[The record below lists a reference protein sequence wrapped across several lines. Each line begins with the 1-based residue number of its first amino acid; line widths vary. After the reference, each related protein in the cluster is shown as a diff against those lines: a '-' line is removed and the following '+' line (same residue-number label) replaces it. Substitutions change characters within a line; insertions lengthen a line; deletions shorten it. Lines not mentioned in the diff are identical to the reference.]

1 MSRSCTE
8 SDNALLTWIRGRCVH
23 GYFRRTLGHG
33 CNTGALTAA
42 VLSNDTSFIC
52 PQMTQSS
59 SRLGVDYRQC
69 GRRTLGRGRLLSEG
83 PGLGCSTS
91 TVVPHR
97 LDPNAVR
104 MPCSVQHVRLSC
116 PQRRLSSA
124 APAGLRR
131 RLSAISCS
139 AVRRPPRGGLLCWRH
154 RRENAHARADV
165 TSRSSDRARS
175 LIVGSGDAEGKT
187 SPPHAVSEHA
197 S

>member
-1 MSRSCTE
+1 MGT
-8 SDNALLTWIRGRCVH
+8 
-23 GYFRRTLGHG
+23 FRRTLGHG

-59 SRLGVDYRQC
+59 SRLGVDCCQW

-131 RLSAISCS
+131 RLSAISRL
-139 AVRRPPRGGLLCWRH
+139 AVHRPPRGGPSWRH

-165 TSRSSDRARS
+165 TSRSGDRVRS
-175 LIVGSGDAEGKT
+175 LIVDSGDAEGKR
-187 SPPHAVSEHA
+187 PHHTLCPSTHP
-197 S
+197 STHN